1 MSVGTFFLH
10 YTVSDSTE
18 KFLKKSEVLI
28 MGDPHKNRWGG
39 KNNSWGNNRRKSNN
53 KNQQRYEPTKLFNII
68 AGGIA
73 LWFCGAMGWSL
84 ITSTYSNIKD
94 AKEKVEQ
101 VQEIANHV
109 DSAIKSRSDNAGNE
123 NTADTSLEYNFDI
136 IQEIDIDEED
146 IKDILD
152 QLTEMGSSKEKVVI
166 VAYSALDNKK
176 SYEDDILSRLGD
188 YDSTVAFVAF
198 DDDTSYTK
206 DEAKAENDRVADLI
220 NNNTDMLVDA
230 GVTNYQARFLY
241 HGSPKQDIAVYI
253 IYMK

>member
-1 MSVGTFFLH
+1 MLIWHRFQRILAKLF
-10 YTVSDSTE
+10 
-18 KFLKKSEVLI
+18 KRKREVLI
-28 MGDPHKNRWGG
+28 MGDPRKNTWGG
-39 KNNSWGNNRRKSNN
+39 KNNSWGNNRRRRND
-53 KNQQRYEPTKLFNII
+53 KNEQQRYEPTKLFNII

-123 NTADTSLEYNFDI
+123 NTADTSSEYNYDI

-166 VAYSALDNKK
+166 VDYSVLDNKK
-176 SYEDDILSRLGD
+176 SYEDGIMSRLGD

-198 DDDTSYTK
+198 DDDTSYTE
-206 DEAKAENDRVADLI
+206 DEAKAEHDRVADLI
-220 NNNTDMLVDA
+220 KNNTDMLVDA
-230 GVTNYQARFLY
+230 DVINYRARFLY
-241 HGSPKQDIAVYI
+241 HGSPKQDMAVYI
-253 IYMK
+253 IYTK